1 MLSRMCYVIYHRG
14 SQFIKKIE
22 KLNIDRVYTS
32 KKMNYTV
39 VYADLNY
46 ERELKR
52 LLRKIRGYK
61 YITQSKIFNT
71 DLNSLDS
78 QVI

>member
-14 SQFIKKIE
+14 SQFIKKID

-46 ERELKR
+46 ER
-52 LLRKIRGYK
+52 
-61 YITQSKIFNT
+61 
-71 DLNSLDS
+71 
-78 QVI
+78 